1 MNVEQILADPHR
13 VQCSHYRANLS
24 REACLKQQEAARRQ
38 RQQWWGFYGSLEPRD
53 PCLKCR
59 TGKELRKEQ
68 PDLPGAGTD
77 TGTQP
82 RRPRLR

>member
-1 MNVEQILADPHR
+1 MNVEQILAGPHR
-13 VQCSHYRANLS
+13 VQCAPYRANLS
-24 REACLKQQEAARRQ
+24 REACLKQQEVARRQ
-38 RQQWWGFYGSLEPRD
+38 QQKWWGYCGNLESRD

-68 PDLPGAGTD
+68 PDLPWAGT
-77 TGTQP
+77 GKVARA

>member
-13 VQCSHYRANLS
+13 VQCAPYRANLS

-38 RQQWWGFYGSLEPRD
+38 QQKWWGYCGSLASRD

-59 TGKELRKEQ
+59 TGEELRK
-68 PDLPGAGTD
+68 DLSVAGT
-77 TGTQP
+77 GKVARA
-82 RRPRLR
+82 RRPHLR